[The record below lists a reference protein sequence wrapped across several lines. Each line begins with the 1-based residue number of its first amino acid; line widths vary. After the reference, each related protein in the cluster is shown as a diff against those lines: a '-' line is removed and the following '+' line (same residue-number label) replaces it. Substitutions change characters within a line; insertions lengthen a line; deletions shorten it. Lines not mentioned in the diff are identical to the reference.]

1 MRQKA
6 FSAIFGTSLVLNA
19 ILWALVL
26 NFFPRNNPATVLH
39 YSIDVGIDLIGEGK
53 QIIVLPAIGLIA
65 LIGNS
70 LLGATL
76 RRRSPVTAW
85 IVWSVIP
92 ILQIILLG
100 SFLLIWQANIYRLC
114 YVIIFLTYP

>member
-53 QIIVLPAIGLIA
+53 QIIILPAAGLVI

-70 LLGATL
+70 LLGAVL
-76 RRRSPVTAW
+76 RRHNPTTAW
-85 IVWSVIP
+85 IVWSAIP

-100 SFLLIWQANIYRLC
+100 SFILVWQAN
-114 YVIIFLTYP
+114 T